1 MPTFVFLKNKEKVKG
16 NLSIR
21 IVLPIYEEMQNF
33 KIDPAQV
40 ADLTGANIDKLKAI
54 VAEHKWRDQPPTVQI
69 DLMHF
74 NFILDCPQEL
84 LIATLIFSV
93 SIFYDIS
100 ALYLQWGSTEA
111 QQ

>member
-33 KIDPAQV
+33 EIDPAQV

-54 VAEHKWRDQPPTVQI
+54 VAEHK
-69 DLMHF
+69 
-74 NFILDCPQEL
+74 
-84 LIATLIFSV
+84 
-93 SIFYDIS
+93 
-100 ALYLQWGSTEA
+100 
-111 QQ
+111 